1 MVAGLGVLTSGVG
14 AGELDWGTD
23 LAKAQARAQAEHKR
37 VLINFTGSDWCG
49 FCIKLHKEVF
59 ATPEFQEYAKKN
71 LVLVEADFPR
81 RKSLP
86 ADLKAVNDKLKQ
98 EHKVTGFPTLVVLR
112 SSGAK
117 LGEIAGYGGGGP
129 KAVIAGL
136 DGLKGGS

>member
-1 MVAGLGVLTSGVG
+1 MLAGLAVLTSGVG
-14 AGELDWGTD
+14 AGDLDWGTD
-23 LAKAQARAQAEHKR
+23 LAQAQARAQAENKN

-81 RKSLP
+81 RTSLP
-86 ADLKAVNDKLKQ
+86 ADLKAANDKLKQ
-98 EHKVTGFPTLVVLR
+98 QHKVTGFPTLVVLG

-117 LGEIAGYGGGGP
+117 LGEIVGYGGGGP
-129 KAVIAGL
+129 KAVIAKL
-136 DGLKGGS
+136 DALKGG

>member
-1 MVAGLGVLTSGVG
+1 MVAGLGVLTSGVS

-23 LAKAQARAQAEHKR
+23 LAQAQARAKAENKK

-81 RKSLP
+81 RTSLP
-86 ADLKAVNDKLKQ
+86 ADLKAANDKLKQ
-98 EHKVTGFPTLVVLR
+98 EHKVTGFPTLVVL
-112 SSGAK
+112 SGSGAR
-117 LGEIAGYGGGGP
+117 LGQIVGYGGGGP
-129 KAVIAGL
+129 KAVIARL
-136 DGLKGGS
+136 DGLKGG